1 MITIK
6 DVAQRAGV
14 SPGTVSN
21 ALSGKRPVSAATR
34 ARIFQVI
41 EELGYQ
47 PNLLARSLVNR
58 RSHTIAVV
66 TSEVVYY
73 VPSRILT
80 GIDEQAEELGYS
92 LLLSLVRDPTQ
103 VNAPELLANLS
114 ARRVDGIIWAVHEV
128 ADNRAWFS
136 AERLA
141 ALPPITFLAMQERPG
156 ATIVRLD
163 NRAGA
168 RLVVEHLAAQ
178 GCRRIGHVSGPLD
191 WWEARERVA
200 GWRCALAQAGL
211 PNDESLLVEGDWS
224 ATSGEHGMRTLLER
238 HPDLDAVFAAND
250 LMAMGVLQAAHRM
263 GRRVPE
269 DVAVVGFDNTPEAPY
284 FWPPLTSVEQ
294 HLSEIG
300 RMVTFQLHKQIEAR
314 KQGVQPQIDGA
325 VVSGQATVTQLT
337 PTLVVRES
345 SLRTP
350 VPLS

>member
-1 MITIK
+1 
-6 DVAQRAGV
+6 
-14 SPGTVSN
+14 
-21 ALSGKRPVSAATR
+21 
-34 ARIFQVI
+34 QVI

-47 PNLLARSLVNR
+47 PNLLARSLVNQ

-92 LLLSLVRDPTQ
+92 LLLTLVRDPTQ
-103 VNAPELLANLS
+103 VNVPRLLANLS

-128 ADNRAWFS
+128 ADNRAWF
-136 AERLA
+136 APERLA
-141 ALPPITFLAMQERPG
+141 KLPPITFLTMQERPG
-156 ATIVRLD
+156 MPIVRLD

-191 WWEARERVA
+191 WWEARERVT
-200 GWRCALAQAGL
+200 GWRCTLQRLGL
-211 PNDESLLVEGDWS
+211 PNDDSLLVEGDWS
-224 ATSGEHGMRTLLER
+224 ATSGEQGMRTLLER
-238 HPDLDAVFAAND
+238 NPDLDAVFAAND
-250 LMAMGVLQAAHRM
+250 LIAMGALQAAHRL
-263 GRRVPE
+263 GRRIPE

-300 RMVTFQLHKQIEAR
+300 RAVTSQLHKQIEAR
-314 KQGVQPQIDGA
+314 KQGVQPPTDG
-325 VVSGQATVTQLT
+325 VVAPEPATVIQLT

-345 SLRTP
+345 SMRTP
-350 VPLS
+350 TAPL